1 MAGGTATVA
10 DGVRCDMLV
19 LLVQRHEPPR
29 PGRLQGPSGPLQKG
43 LEIEKTSSFDQEEE
57 SEAYDD
63 GPVAVQARE
72 CRCWVHVRGVG
83 GRDEEAEWW

>member
-43 LEIEKTSSFDQEEE
+43 LEIEKTSLFDQEE
-57 SEAYDD
+57 
-63 GPVAVQARE
+63 
-72 CRCWVHVRGVG
+72 
-83 GRDEEAEWW
+83 